1 MHRIVIILNFRCS
14 ASLKC
19 CWTNTCN
26 RSCIVPENLNRISTF
41 ILPPIPLN
49 VSVVSVEHEA
59 RRTAKI
65 SWLMRLPHN
74 RCDEQI
80 DYIVEARM
88 HVGHSFSK
96 HKLGQWFVIS
106 TENFHLEL
114 MHSHNSKY
122 VYSSQFD
129 QIVNYIK

>member
-1 MHRIVIILNFRCS
+1 M
-14 ASLKC
+14 
-19 CWTNTCN
+19 
-26 RSCIVPENLNRISTF
+26 PENLNRVSTF
-41 ILPPIPLN
+41 ILPPIPVN

-96 HKLGQWFVIS
+96 HKLGQWFVMS

-114 MHSHNSKY
+114 LHSHNSKY